1 MNTSHQ
7 NNRVTLRPTLRPTRF
22 SITWFAA
29 LMGALFAALIGNSI
43 VSADTPATLDPQPVA
58 IINATVHPVSDA
70 VIEGGTVLFASG
82 KIVAVGSD
90 VSIPGDAR
98 VIDASGQHVYP
109 GFIHGQSILGL
120 SEISRTTES
129 TDVQE
134 LGEINPMIRA
144 QVAYHPASEH
154 LSVAAV
160 HGITTVVPTP
170 SGSLIAGMPAAM
182 MTDGWTWEE
191 MTIREKLGMVIEW
204 PSTANRER
212 MERQLQQLD
221 DALDKTRR
229 YQQARAAGDKD
240 DAEQHPMDLRWEAL
254 LPVVRREMP
263 VFLSV
268 GDLRQIQAAVAW
280 AQRQQVRVVLVG
292 NRHLDRVAEPLAEK
306 QIPVMLTG
314 VIGGPAHAWE
324 GYDAGYTVAA
334 RLHAAGV
341 SFCIAG
347 DTGAANAYRL
357 AHHAAAAV
365 AFGLPAE
372 QGLKAITLDAARI
385 LGIDDVLGSLE
396 PGKDATLVISDG
408 HPLEIRTKNQQV
420 FLRGRSIDMT
430 DKHRRL
436 YERYLEKHRQH
447 TAEPPPSDD
456 HR

>member
-1 MNTSHQ
+1 MSTNHQNHRMVLLGPNTSS
-7 NNRVTLRPTLRPTRF
+7 T
-22 SITWFAA
+22 SIT
-29 LMGALFAALIGNSI
+29 LIAMLVGGLLGNSI
-43 VSADTPATLDPQPVA
+43 AKAATPMTPEQGPVA
-58 IINATVHPVSDA
+58 IVNATVHPVSDEA
-70 VIEGGTVLFASG
+70 IEGGTVLFAKG

-90 VSIPGDAR
+90 IPIPDDAR
-98 VIDASGQHVYP
+98 VIDAAGQHVFP
-109 GFIHGQSILGL
+109 GFIHAQSILGL
-120 SEISRTTES
+120 SEIGRTTES

-191 MTIREKLGMVIEW
+191 MTIREGLGMVVEW
-204 PSTANRER
+204 PAGTGGER
-212 MERQLQQLD
+212 WERQLRLLD

-229 YQQARAAGDKD
+229 YERARAANDQD
-240 DAEQHPMDLRWEAL
+240 TARQHPLDLRWEAL
-254 LPVVRREMP
+254 VPVVRRDIP
-263 VFLSV
+263 VLLSV

-280 AQRQQVRVVLVG
+280 AERQQLRVVLVG
-292 NRHLDRVAEPLAEK
+292 SRHMDRVADQLAEK
-306 QIPVMLTG
+306 QIPVILTG

-324 GYDAGYTVAA
+324 GYDATYTIAM
-334 RLHAAGV
+334 RLHQAGV
-341 SFCIAG
+341 PFCIAG

-357 AHHAAAAV
+357 PHHAAAAV
-365 AFGLPAE
+365 AFGLPVE

-385 LGIDDVLGSLE
+385 LGIDDVVGSLQ

-408 HPLEIRTKNQQV
+408 HPLEIRTSNQHV
-420 FLRGRSIDMT
+420 FIRGRSIDMT

-447 TAEPPPSDD
+447 RAATVSADD
-456 HR
+456 PR

>member
-7 NNRVTLRPTLRPTRF
+7 NNRRSRRRASLSST
-22 SITWFAA
+22 
-29 LMGALFAALIGNSI
+29 LFAVLINALIGNPI
-43 VSADTPATLDPQPVA
+43 AAADTPATTEQHTVA
-58 IINATVHPVSDA
+58 IINATVHPVSDEL
-70 VIEGGTVLFASG
+70 IEGGTVLFANG

-90 VSIPGDAR
+90 VPIPEDAR

-160 HGITTVVPTP
+160 HGVTTVVPTP

-191 MTIREKLGMVIEW
+191 MTIREKLGMVIQW
-204 PSTANRER
+204 PATTSRER
-212 MERQLQQLD
+212 IQQQLQQLD
-221 DALDKTRR
+221 DALEKTRR
-229 YQQARAAGDKD
+229 YQQARAVSDEDTA
-240 DAEQHPMDLRWEAL
+240 AQHPLDLRWEAL
-254 LPVVRREMP
+254 LPVVRQEMP
-263 VFLSV
+263 VLLSV

-280 AQRQQVRVVLVG
+280 GQRQQLRVVLVG
-292 NRHLDRVAEPLAEK
+292 NRHLDRVAETLAER

-324 GYDAGYTVAA
+324 GYDAAYTVAA
-334 RLHAAGV
+334 HLHRAGV
-341 SFCIAG
+341 PFCIAG

-365 AFGLPAE
+365 AFGLPVE

-385 LGIDDVLGSLE
+385 LGIDDVLGSLQ

-447 TAEPPPSDD
+447 TAATTPSADD
-456 HR
+456 R

>member
-1 MNTSHQ
+1 MSTSHQ
-7 NNRVTLRPTLRPTRF
+7 NNRPTLRPTRF
-22 SITWFAA
+22 SITLFAA
-29 LMGALFAALIGNSI
+29 LMGVLFGALIGNSI
-43 VSADTPATLDPQPVA
+43 ASADTPATLDPQPVA

-70 VIEGGTVLFASG
+70 VIEKGTVLFASG

-90 VSIPGDAR
+90 VPIPEDAR

-204 PSTANRER
+204 PSTASRER

-229 YQQARAAGDKD
+229 YQQARAASDQL
-240 DAEQHPMDLRWEAL
+240 APEQHPMDLRWEAL
-254 LPVVRREMP
+254 LPVVGREMP

-280 AQRQQVRVVLVG
+280 AERQQVRVVLVG
-292 NRHLDRVAEPLAEK
+292 NRHLDRVAELLAEK

-334 RLHAAGV
+334 RLHRAGV

-365 AFGLPAE
+365 AFGLPVDQA
-372 QGLKAITLDAARI
+372 LKAITLDAARI
-385 LGIDDVLGSLE
+385 LGIDDVLGSLQ
-396 PGKDATLVISDG
+396 PGKDATVVISDG
-408 HPLEIRTKNQQV
+408 HPLEIRTANQQV
-420 FLRGRSIDMT
+420 FIRGRSIDMT

-447 TAEPPPSDD
+447 TAEPAPSDD
-456 HR
+456 RR

>member
-1 MNTSHQ
+1 MNTTHQ
-7 NNRVTLRPTLRPTRF
+7 HNRPTLQPPRF
-22 SITWFAA
+22 SIT
-29 LMGALFAALIGNSI
+29 LFAALIGALFGALIGNPI
-43 VSADTPATLDPQPVA
+43 ASADTPATLDPQPVA

-82 KIVAVGSD
+82 KIVAVGID
-90 VSIPGDAR
+90 VPIPEDAR

-160 HGITTVVPTP
+160 HGVTTVVPTP

-182 MTDGWTWEE
+182 MTDGWTWEA
-191 MTIREKLGMVIEW
+191 MTIREKLGMVIDW
-204 PSTANRER
+204 PSTASRER

-221 DALDKTRR
+221 DALEKTRR
-229 YQQARAAGDKD
+229 YQQARAAGDQD
-240 DAEQHPMDLRWEAL
+240 DVGQHPLDLRWEAL
-254 LPVVRREMP
+254 LPVVDREMP

-268 GDLRQIQAAVAW
+268 GDLRQIQAAIAW
-280 AQRQQVRVVLVG
+280 AERQQLRFVLVG
-292 NRHLDRVAEPLAEK
+292 NRHLDRVAELLAEK

-334 RLHAAGV
+334 RLHQAGV

-365 AFGLPAE
+365 AFGLPVDPA
-372 QGLKAITLDAARI
+372 LKAITLDAARI
-385 LGIDDVLGSLE
+385 LGIDDVLGSLQT
-396 PGKDATLVISDG
+396 GKDATLVISDG

-420 FLRGRSIDMT
+420 FIRGRSIDMT

-447 TAEPPPSDD
+447 TAVPASADED
-456 HR
+456 R